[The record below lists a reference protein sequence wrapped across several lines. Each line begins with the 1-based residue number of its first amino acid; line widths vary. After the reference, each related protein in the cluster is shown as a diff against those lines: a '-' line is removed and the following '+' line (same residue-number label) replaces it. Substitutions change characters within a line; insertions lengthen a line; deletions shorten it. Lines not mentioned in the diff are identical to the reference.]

1 MSNTLELKVVFAAI
15 DKFVRP
21 VKNITDAAGK
31 AARALRDNT
40 ARMKEL
46 NRTVDNINAF
56 KKVERDAAIAA
67 NTFAK
72 NQRELADLKKRI
84 EAVGV
89 PTKAMAG
96 ELANLTRRSEDLRNK
111 HESLTRSEQVLF
123 EKLKAAGIDTR
134 NLAEHRR
141 QLASP

>member
-46 NRTVDNINAF
+46 NRTVDNIDAF
-56 KKVERDAAIAA
+56 
-67 NTFAK
+67 
-72 NQRELADLKKRI
+72 
-84 EAVGV
+84 
-89 PTKAMAG
+89 
-96 ELANLTRRSEDLRNK
+96 
-111 HESLTRSEQVLF
+111 
-123 EKLKAAGIDTR
+123 
-134 NLAEHRR
+134 
-141 QLASP
+141 